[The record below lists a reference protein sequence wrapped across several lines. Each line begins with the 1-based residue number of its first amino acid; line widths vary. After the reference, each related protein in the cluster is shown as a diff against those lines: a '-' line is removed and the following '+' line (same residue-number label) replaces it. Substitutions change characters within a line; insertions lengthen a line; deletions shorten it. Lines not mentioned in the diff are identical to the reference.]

1 MRSEIVRMAGWGW
14 ILAMTLIAAACQLSA
29 SGPSPAP
36 MLRSEL
42 YFERVDTDAWD
53 AFLADEITPRFPDGL
68 TWWDVNGQW
77 RGPSGGPEKM
87 PSRLLVV
94 LHAGSA
100 HNEQSLQDIARL
112 FHARFGTHVLIVSQP
127 AHARD
132 ADWTEQRIRSNP
144 QLGNR

>member
-1 MRSEIVRMAGWGW
+1 
-14 ILAMTLIAAACQLSA
+14 
-29 SGPSPAP
+29 

-42 YFERVDTDAWD
+42 YFERVDAAAWD
-53 AFLADEITPRFPDGL
+53 DFLAGEVTPRFPDGL

-87 PSRLLVV
+87 SSRLLVV
-94 LHAGSA
+94 LHADSG
-100 HNEQSLQDIARL
+100 HNEQALQDIARL
-112 FHARFGTHVLIVSQP
+112 FHARFGTNVLIVSQP

-144 QLGNR
+144 QLGDF

>member
-1 MRSEIVRMAGWGW
+1 M
-14 ILAMTLIAAACQLSA
+14 LAILIALTGCQPSDTNMDMA
-29 SGPSPAP
+29 SS

-42 YFERVDTDAWD
+42 YFERVDADAWE
-53 AFLADEITPRFPDGL
+53 AFLADEITSRFPDGL

-94 LHAGSA
+94 LHAASA

-112 FHARFGTHVLIVSQP
+112 FHARFGTHVLVVSQP

-132 ADWTEQRIRSNP
+132 ADWTEERVRTNP
-144 QLGNR
+144 QLGEF